1 MPRVIPAATSRRPRG
16 GPRDWPNRPRVA
28 TLQMAK
34 VPGKESGDL
43 PNENERPRQRYRREG
58 EIPPKTP
65 RGTKDLNTT
74 VQEISRTKTGGRESP
89 RGTDRKTPT

>member
-58 EIPPKTP
+58 E
-65 RGTKDLNTT
+65 
-74 VQEISRTKTGGRESP
+74 EISRTKTGGRESP
-89 RGTDRKTPT
+89 RGTDGKTLT